1 MDISLLGFLGLEV
14 FFDGGRPDGV
24 PVSHLILLTSLI
36 HVNRPEAKI
45 LPRRIQNNPHEG
57 FHSSVHA
64 LELTV
69 PHKTVAE
76 PH

>member
-1 MDISLLGFLGLEV
+1 MDISLWGSLLEV
-14 FFDGGRPDGV
+14 SSTAGGPGGE
-24 PVSHLILLTSLI
+24 PVSHLILLTPLT
-36 HVNRPEAKI
+36 HVNRPRPKF
-45 LPRRIQNNPHEG
+45 LRRRIQNDPREG

-76 PH
+76 AH

>member
-1 MDISLLGFLGLEV
+1 MSIGQGSNYRRAAFKIR
-14 FFDGGRPDGV
+14 GG
-24 PVSHLILLTSLI
+24 SF
-36 HVNRPEAKI
+36 
-45 LPRRIQNNPHEG
+45 Q
-57 FHSSVHA
+57 SSVHA

>member
-1 MDISLLGFLGLEV
+1 MDISWGLRFL
-14 FFDGGRPDGV
+14 DGGRPDGG

-36 HVNRPEAKI
+36 HVNRPGTKI
-45 LPRRIQNNPHEG
+45 TPRRIQNG
-57 FHSSVHA
+57 VSGSFQSSLHA

>member
-1 MDISLLGFLGLEV
+1 MGFLGLEV
-14 FFDGGRPDGV
+14 VLTAGGRGGV
-24 PVSHLILLTSLI
+24 PVSRLMLLTSLT
-36 HVNRPEAKI
+36 HVNRPAPEI
-45 LPRRIQNNPHEG
+45 LPRRIQIDPHGG
-57 FHSSVHA
+57 FRSSVYA

>member
-1 MDISLLGFLGLEV
+1 
-14 FFDGGRPDGV
+14 
-24 PVSHLILLTSLI
+24 LT
-36 HVNRPEAKI
+36 HVNRPTPKI
-45 LPRRIQNNPHEG
+45 LSRRIQIDPGEG

>member
-1 MDISLLGFLGLEV
+1 MDISLWVFLAWFLRRRAGR
-14 FFDGGRPDGV
+14 GGE
-24 PVSHLILLTSLI
+24 PVSHLILLTPLT
-36 HVNRPEAKI
+36 HVNRPTPKF
-45 LPRRIQNNPHEG
+45 LPRRIQNDPPEG
-57 FHSSVHA
+57 FDSSVHA